1 MTTWMLPAA
10 ARNIWLENCR
20 SAMESL
26 VMKRKDRC
34 GISAISADLH
44 GCTSG
49 CRAPPE
55 ADARQRVK
63 IHPQGE
69 NHAVLRR
76 YCLDYRHCCRRPGLF
91 RRCRRCSHHCEN
103 PVFRISGFVCSGA
116 CFMASHS
123 LIGVHQQTDKESLNK
138 NESYDYLHD
147 FLCCC

>member
-91 RRCRRCSHHCEN
+91 RRCQDRKSTRLNSSHVAISYA
-103 PVFRISGFVCSGA
+103 VFC
-116 CFMASHS
+116 
-123 LIGVHQQTDKESLNK
+123 LKKKDKE
-138 NESYDYLHD
+138 YTG
-147 FLCCC
+147 